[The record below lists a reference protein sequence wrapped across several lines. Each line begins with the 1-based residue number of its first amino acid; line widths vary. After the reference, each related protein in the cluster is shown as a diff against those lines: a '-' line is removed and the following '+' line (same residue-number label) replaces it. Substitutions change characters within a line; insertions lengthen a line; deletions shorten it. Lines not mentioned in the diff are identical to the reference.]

1 MLFYPPSQV
10 AKTLIEAKADVQ
22 KTDSHFGFFVAMERR
37 DWKKGWVMLFSGI
50 KCFPQWILPIYIY
63 MYIHYLYSYFLH
75 ICILIAVDYMKLF
88 DFF

>member
-50 KCFPQWILPIYIY
+50 KCFPQWILPIYICTF
-63 MYIHYLYSYFLH
+63 I
-75 ICILIAVDYMKLF
+75 ICIHIFYIFVS
-88 DFF
+88 